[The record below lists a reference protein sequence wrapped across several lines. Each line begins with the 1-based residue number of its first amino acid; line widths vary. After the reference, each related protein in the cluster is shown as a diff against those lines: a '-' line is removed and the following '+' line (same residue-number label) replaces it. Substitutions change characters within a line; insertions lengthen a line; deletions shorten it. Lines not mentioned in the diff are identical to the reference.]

1 MGVISVIFDGMGV
14 PVDRDLLKTN
24 RAQDIYKNPLIRP

>member
-1 MGVISVIFDGMGV
+1 MGVISVIFNGMGV

-24 RAQDIYKNPLIRP
+24 RAEDINKNSLIRP

>member
-1 MGVISVIFDGMGV
+1 MGVISVILNGMGV

-24 RAQDIYKNPLIRP
+24 RAQDLYKNPFIRP